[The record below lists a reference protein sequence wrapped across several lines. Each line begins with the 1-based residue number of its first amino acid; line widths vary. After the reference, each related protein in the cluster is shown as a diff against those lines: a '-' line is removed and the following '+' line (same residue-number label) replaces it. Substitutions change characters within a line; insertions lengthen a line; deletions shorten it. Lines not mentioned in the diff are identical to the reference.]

1 MLGDAPRPVK
11 PDRWKGGARST
22 ELIYQYDSLR
32 LKKSKA
38 RMESILT
45 EKGQTTVPK
54 AVREALRIKP
64 NQRLEWEVESN
75 GTVRVRRERS
85 VLHLFG

>member
-1 MLGDAPRPVK
+1 
-11 PDRWKGGARST
+11 
-22 ELIYQYDSLR
+22 
-32 LKKSKA
+32 
-38 RMESILT
+38 MESILT

-85 VLHLFG
+85 VLDLFGSLASERKFPGRKAERAAVQKRVARDASKEG